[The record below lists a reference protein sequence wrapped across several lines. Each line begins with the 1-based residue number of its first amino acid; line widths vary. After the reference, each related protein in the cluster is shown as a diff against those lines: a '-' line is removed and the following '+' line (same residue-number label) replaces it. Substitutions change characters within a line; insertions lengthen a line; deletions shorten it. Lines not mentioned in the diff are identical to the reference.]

1 MVAQRDAIAAWARI
15 TYGWLGRSPDYK
27 AAFLNT
33 LGANA
38 DFYGKFADNARAW
51 HKRAQEAV
59 LYLNHAL
66 VNPPIDRNKPVEEVK
81 DVYITIQK
89 ETDAGI
95 YVSGAKVVATNS
107 ALTHYNFLGQNMG
120 QEINDP
126 AMVVMFI
133 APMNTPGIKLICRQ
147 SYEFAAAATGSPW
160 DYPLTSRFDE
170 NDAIFVFDNA
180 FIPWENVFIHR
191 DVERL
196 KNFYPKSG
204 FFNGFT
210 MQGCVRLAV
219 KLDFLIGLLY
229 KAARATGV
237 EGFRGVQAQIG
248 EVVGWRNLFWSL
260 TDAMAYN
267 PEPWV
272 NGCGAAELARV
283 EHLPAVHD
291 RSLSGDPQHHR
302 EGGRVRPDLS
312 AVECARFQKSR
323 HRQISGQIRAR
334 LERHRLQGPHQDHEA
349 IVGRHR
355 HRVRRPPRAL

>member
-1 MVAQRDAIAAWARI
+1 MA
-15 TYGWLGRSPDYK
+15 GSGRSPDYK

-38 DFYGKFADNARAW
+38 EFYGKFADNARAW

-59 LYLNHAL
+59 LFLNHAL

-107 ALTHYNFLGQNMG
+107 VLTHYNFLGQNMG
-120 QEINDP
+120 QEITDP
-126 AMVVMFI
+126 SMVVMFI
-133 APMNTPGIKLICRQ
+133 APMNTPGIKLICRP

-210 MQGCVRLAV
+210 LQGCTRLAV
-219 KLDFLIGLLY
+219 KLDFIVGLLLQGR
-229 KAARATGV
+229 ARDRR
-237 EGFRGVQAQIG
+237 RGLPRRAGADRRSDRLAQSVLVADRRHG
-248 EVVGWRNLFWSL
+248 LQSRTVGRRR
-260 TDAMAYN
+260 
-267 PEPWV
+267 
-272 NGCGAAELARV
+272 GAA
-283 EHLPAVHD
+283 
-291 RSLSGDPQHHR
+291 Q
-302 EGGRVRPDLS
+302 
-312 AVECARFQKSR
+312 CARL
-323 HRQISGQIRAR
+323 RAPT
-334 LERHRLQGPHQDHEA
+334 GCS
-349 IVGRHR
+349 
-355 HRVRRPPRAL
+355 

>member
-1 MVAQRDAIAAWARI
+1 M
-15 TYGWLGRSPDYK
+15 
-27 AAFLNT
+27 
-33 LGANA
+33 
-38 DFYGKFADNARAW
+38 
-51 HKRAQEAV
+51 

-66 VNPPIDRNKPVEEVK
+66 VNPPIDRNKPVEQVK

-120 QEINDP
+120 QEITDP
-126 AMVVMFI
+126 SMVVMFI
-133 APMNTPGIKLICRQ
+133 APMNTPGIKLICRP

-196 KNFYPKSG
+196 KNFYPQSG

-210 MQGCVRLAV
+210 MQGCTRLAV
-219 KLDFLIGLLY
+219 KLDFIDRPSATRRRAPPASRRF
-229 KAARATGV
+229 AACRRRSAKS
-237 EGFRGVQAQIG
+237 I
-248 EVVGWRNLFWSL
+248 GWRNLFWSL
-260 TDAMAYN
+260 TDAMACN

-272 NGCGAAELARV
+272 NGAVLPNRARAQ
-283 EHLPAVHD
+283 HLPPVHD

-302 EGGRVRPDLS
+302 EGGRL
-312 AVECARFQKSR
+312 
-323 HRQISGQIRAR
+323 RA
-334 LERHRLQGPHQDHEA
+334 
-349 IVGRHR
+349 
-355 HRVRRPPRAL
+355 